1 MTKKVLLAYASRAG
15 STAEV
20 AGRMGNILKG
30 LGFNVDVKS
39 VKEVTDITG
48 YDSIVIGSAVRMF
61 KLLPETVKFAN
72 RFRDEL
78 KNKPVAYFI
87 VCLTMYENSEESRAK
102 AQEYLKPLLKTKQP
116 ISIGLFGGKMD
127 YSKLSFIWR
136 ILFKGRIPEGDFRNW
151 NLIEE
156 WAKNLG
162 EELKNKV

>member
-1 MTKKVLLAYASRAG
+1 MTKKVLLTYASRAG

-20 AGRMGNILKG
+20 AGRIGSILKG
-30 LGFNVDVKS
+30 LSFDVDVKS
-39 VKEVTDITG
+39 VKEVTDITM

-72 RFRDEL
+72 RLRDEL

-87 VCLTMYENSEESRAK
+87 VCLTMYENNKESRAK
-102 AQEYLKPLLKTKQP
+102 AQEYLKPLLKIKQP

>member
-30 LGFNVDVKS
+30 LGFDVDVKS

-48 YDSIVIGSAVRMF
+48 YNSIVIGSAVRMF

>member
-30 LGFNVDVKS
+30 LGFDVDVKS

-48 YDSIVIGSAVRMF
+48 YNSIVIGSAVRMF

-151 NLIEE
+151 DLIEE

>member
-1 MTKKVLLAYASRAG
+1 MSKKVLLAYASRAG

-20 AGRMGNILKG
+20 AERIGNILKD
-30 LGFNVDVKS
+30 LDLDVDVRS

-48 YDSIVIGSAVRMF
+48 YDSVVIGSAVRMF
-61 KLLPETVKFAN
+61 KLLPETMKFAN
-72 RFRDEL
+72 RFRDKL

-102 AQEYLKPLLKTKQP
+102 AQEYLKPLLDIKQP
-116 ISIGLFGGKMD
+116 ISTGLFGGKMD

-151 NLIEE
+151 DLIEE
-156 WAKNLG
+156 WARNLG
-162 EELKNKV
+162 VALKDSI

>member
-1 MTKKVLLAYASRAG
+1 MSKKVLLAYASRAG

-20 AGRMGNILKG
+20 AERIGNILKG
-30 LGFNVDVKS
+30 LGFDVDVKS
-39 VKEVTDITG
+39 VKEVTDVTG

-61 KLLPETVKFAN
+61 KLLPETVKFAK
-72 RFRDEL
+72 RYRDEL

-87 VCLTMYENSEESRAK
+87 VCLTMYENKEESRAK
-102 AQEYLKPLLKTKQP
+102 AQEYLKPLLEIKQP
-116 ISIGLFGGKMD
+116 IGMGLFGGKMD

-151 NLIEE
+151 DLIEE

>member
-1 MTKKVLLAYASRAG
+1 MSRELAKKFLCLPDFPDKKLDENIKYKHEEALFYSSFLSR
-15 STAEV
+15 
-20 AGRMGNILKG
+20 L
-30 LGFNVDVKS
+30 S
-39 VKEVTDITG
+39 V
-48 YDSIVIGSAVRMF
+48 
-61 KLLPETVKFAN
+61 

-151 NLIEE
+151 DLIEE

>member
-1 MTKKVLLAYASRAG
+1 MSRELAKKFLCLPDFPDKKLDENIKYKHEEALFYSSFLSR
-15 STAEV
+15 
-20 AGRMGNILKG
+20 L
-30 LGFNVDVKS
+30 S
-39 VKEVTDITG
+39 V
-48 YDSIVIGSAVRMF
+48 
-61 KLLPETVKFAN
+61 